1 MHIAVDLGALSGR
14 VILGHF
20 GEGELLVAEAHRFTH
35 PMTPVGGHLRWDVPH
50 ILAEIKKGIGRA
62 VEEARRRGRPVISL
76 GVDTWGVDYGLVD
89 RSSRLVTPPVCY
101 RDERTQGR
109 MEEVF
114 REVPRREVFDRTGV
128 QFLELNTLYQLVAEV
143 RGEGIPAG
151 AHRLLLMA
159 DLLHAQLGGRPCCE
173 YTLATTSQMVSTA
186 TGDWDRDLLGR
197 LGLPVSLLPDIVQPG
212 TSLGTLRQSIQGEL
226 GVPPIS
232 IVAPA
237 AHDTA
242 SAVVGAP
249 LEEGWAFL
257 SSGTWSLVG
266 AEIARPLVTD
276 AAYRHN
282 FTNEGGAA
290 GTIRLLKNVAG
301 MWILESCRKQ
311 WSQRGTVLDYAA
323 LGRSMA
329 ELGGPVGVIEPDDP
343 RFFNPPDMV
352 AEVKASLRES
362 GQDVADDEVTIS
374 RVILDS
380 LARKYQSV
388 VEEIEL
394 VTGRNV
400 AGLRIVGGGS
410 QNDYLNQ
417 ATADACGRPVVA
429 GPAEATA
436 LGNLAVQAIAAGRFR
451 SVGEARRFIER
462 YVGGRRFEPRER
474 SLPTPIT
481 RG

>member
-1 MHIAVDLGALSGR
+1 MHIAIDLGAGSGR
-14 VILGHF
+14 VMLGNF
-20 GEGELLVAEAHRFTH
+20 GEDELVVREAHRFAH
-35 PMTPVGGHLRWDVPH
+35 PMTPVAGHLRWDVPH
-50 ILAEIKKGIGRA
+50 ILAEIKTGIARA
-62 VEEARRRGRPVISL
+62 VEEARRRARPVISL

-89 RSSRLVTPPVCY
+89 RSGRLLAPPVCY
-101 RDERTQGR
+101 RDERTKGR

-114 REVPRREVFDRTGV
+114 REVPRREVFNRTGI
-128 QFLELNTLYQLVAEV
+128 QFMELNTLFQLVAEE
-143 RGEGIPAG
+143 RSDGIPAG
-151 AHRLLLMA
+151 ARRLLLMA
-159 DLLHAQLGGRPCCE
+159 DLVHAQLGGRPCCE
-173 YTLATTSQMVSTA
+173 YTLATTSQMVSA
-186 TGDWDRDLLGR
+186 ASGDWDRDLLTR

-212 TSLGTLRQSIQGEL
+212 TSLGTLRQSIQDEL

-276 AAYRHN
+276 ASYEHN

-290 GTIRLLKNVAG
+290 GTIRLLKNVVG
-301 MWILESCRKQ
+301 MWILESCRRQ
-311 WSQRGTVLDYAA
+311 WSQRGAVLDYAA
-323 LGRSMA
+323 LGREMA
-329 ELGGPVGVIEPDDP
+329 EIGGPVGTIDPDDP

-352 AEVKASLRES
+352 AEVQASLRES
-362 GQDVADDEVTIS
+362 GQQVADDEVTIS

-380 LARKYQSV
+380 LARRYREV
-388 VEEIEL
+388 IDEIEL
-394 VTGRNV
+394 ITGRRV
-400 AGLRIVGGGS
+400 EGIRIVGGGS

-462 YVGGRRFEPRER
+462 HVGGRRFAPQ
-474 SLPTPIT
+474 
-481 RG
+481 